1 MQSNITT
8 RKKDN
13 AYQVIVSYKDGRKWR
28 QKSKQGFRTQREAKE
43 YGQQIIEA
51 LKTQITPIDE
61 NLKDITLGDFTS
73 LYLREK
79 ASLTHNTH
87 IMYKT
92 ALNSFRELANVPL
105 RKISHIDVSKALEGT
120 TKAPATIN
128 SHLRAL
134 TAIVNYA
141 VSPYH
146 IIASNPFRSIPRRK
160 LDNKKIAVF
169 TDDEIKILFTN
180 VKERHRMMIAISYYT
195 GCRLGEVLALTWQDI
210 DLNKRTLSVNKQL
223 NKIGAKKCGVK
234 PPKSA
239 NGYRTIPIPPV
250 LCNMLAKY
258 KSRSQTPTL
267 FPQRYSA
274 YPSEVIGKHVPG
286 KTFHDL
292 RHTYATKL
300 LANGVDIKTVASL
313 LGDEVSTVIKVYIH
327 YSDDMR
333 MKAAEDVAKIF
344 SN

>member
-61 NLKDITLGDFTS
+61 NLKDITLGEFTS

-105 RKISHIDVSKALEGT
+105 RKISHIDVSKALEET
-120 TKAPATIN
+120 NKAPATIN

-169 TDDEIKILFTN
+169 TDDEMKILFTN
-180 VKERHRMMIAISYYT
+180 VKERYRMMIAISYYT

-210 DLNKRTLSVNKQL
+210 DVGKRTLIVNKQL
-223 NKIGAKKCGVK
+223 NKTGVKKCGVK
-234 PPKSA
+234 PPKST

-250 LCNMLAKY
+250 LCNMLAEY